1 MTIVITNCTNRK
13 RKPVTS
19 RLNAASLGTGDLA
32 SVAQEWARRLRDPAP
47 RFPVLDLYGGRSFQE
62 AKASAAGLRANMF
75 VISAG
80 LGLIDAAGEVP
91 SYACTV
97 ASGAV
102 DGIEPRVLGN
112 FSSAEWWA
120 HLNQISP
127 FTSNLASV
135 FSGTNSEL
143 FLAALSDTYIRML
156 SPDLLALADN
166 HLAKLRLFTRA
177 PLEGIPERLRPYV
190 MPYDDRLDGPESL
203 VRGTR
208 SDFAGRALRH
218 FSDYVLPDTKGL
230 SAQEHR
236 DSVELAMAGWSFPVN
251 VERHR
256 LNDDQILSLVNK
268 HWEETRGSTSVLLRF
283 FRDKLNIACEQSR
296 FANLA
301 RRVRVERA
309 NG

>member
-19 RLNAASLGTGDLA
+19 GLNAASLAIGDLA
-32 SVAQEWARRLRDPAP
+32 AVAQEWAGRLRAPAP
-47 RFPVLDLYGGRSFQE
+47 YFPVLDLYGGRSFQE

-80 LGLIDAAGEVP
+80 LGLIDATGEIP

-97 ASGAV
+97 ASGAI

-127 FTSNLASV
+127 FTSSLASV
-135 FSGTNSEL
+135 FSGINSEL
-143 FLAALSDTYIRML
+143 CLAAISDTYIRML

-218 FSDYVLPDTKGL
+218 FSDYVLPGTEDF

-236 DSVELAMAGWSFPVN
+236 KSVELAMAGWSFPVS
-251 VERHR
+251 VERGR
-256 LNDDQILSLVNK
+256 LSDDQILGLLNK
-268 HWEETRGSTSVLLRF
+268 HWEETRGSTSVLLRL
-283 FRDKLNIACEQSR
+283 FRDTLKVACEQSR
-296 FANLA
+296 FATLA
-301 RRVRVERA
+301 RRVRMERA